1 MVFVLL
7 GMNMLKQIPMTI
19 KGAEQ
24 LKEELQRL
32 KSVDRPHIIQAISEA
47 RAQGDL
53 SENAEYEAAKERQSF
68 IEGRIAEIEAKLS
81 TAMVIDPSSIVG
93 ESESVFGCKVEAQDV
108 DTEEI
113 FTYQIVGDD
122 EADIKLKKISIN
134 SPIAKAFIGKAVGD
148 VAEVNTP
155 GGAKSYE
162 ILDVKYL

>member
-1 MVFVLL
+1 M
-7 GMNMLKQIPMTI
+7 
-19 KGAEQ
+19 
-24 LKEELQRL
+24 
-32 KSVDRPHIIQAISEA
+32 
-47 RAQGDL
+47 
-53 SENAEYEAAKERQSF
+53 SENAEYESAKERQSF

-93 ESESVFGCKVEAQDV
+93 ESECVFGSTVEAQDL
-108 DTEEI
+108 DTEDI

-134 SPIAKAFIGKAVGD
+134 SPIAKAFIGKAIGD

>member
-1 MVFVLL
+1 
-7 GMNMLKQIPMTI
+7 
-19 KGAEQ
+19 
-24 LKEELQRL
+24 
-32 KSVDRPHIIQAISEA
+32 
-47 RAQGDL
+47 L

-93 ESESVFGCKVEAQDV
+93 ESECVFGSTVEAQDL
-108 DTEEI
+108 DTEDI

-134 SPIAKAFIGKAVGD
+134 SPIAKAFIGKAIGD

>member
-1 MVFVLL
+1 VVFVLI

-53 SENAEYEAAKERQSF
+53 SENAEYESAKERQSF

-93 ESESVFGCKVEAQDV
+93 ESECVFGSTVEVQDL
-108 DTEEI
+108 DTEDI

-122 EADIKLKKISIN
+122 EADIKQKKISIN
-134 SPIAKAFIGKAVGD
+134 SPIAKAFIGKAIGD

-162 ILDVKYL
+162 ILDIKYV

>member
-1 MVFVLL
+1 VVFVLI

-32 KSVDRPHIIQAISEA
+32 KSIDRPNIIQAISEA

-53 SENAEYEAAKERQSF
+53 SENAEYESAKERQSF

-93 ESESVFGCKVEAQDV
+93 ESECVFGSTVEAQDL
-108 DTEEI
+108 DTEDI

-122 EADIKLKKISIN
+122 EADIKQKKISIN